1 MPTFC
6 SFGLVVD
13 GTVDGKNNKE
23 EKTREVA
30 DIRMYHF
37 RWNFLP
43 HGCDNVICCGD
54 GGWVVNVDC
63 EKVSFAPNRVHWVL
77 DDSLFS
83 TLTID
88 IHFSLGSSD

>member
-30 DIRMYHF
+30 DTMMYHF
-37 RWNFLP
+37 SWKFLQL
-43 HGCDNVICCGD
+43 GCDMPCLVM
-54 GGWVVNVDC
+54 VVDM
-63 EKVSFAPNRVHWVL
+63 KVFYTSNM
-77 DDSLFS
+77 
-83 TLTID
+83 
-88 IHFSLGSSD
+88 SDNI